1 MDEKG
6 LGRVLSSVKRLAS
19 YSRFPKK
26 RECKQSSYQSK
37 HVTSYGYL
45 TIYGIVKN
53 RTNYQFGL
61 IIAPLSF

>member
-26 RECKQSSYQSK
+26 KKENASSL
-37 HVTSYGYL
+37 VTNQNMSL
-45 TIYGIVKN
+45 VMAI
-53 RTNYQFGL
+53 
-61 IIAPLSF
+61 